1 MVQVKGG
8 VAGNIAG
15 GLRTAPASGRR
26 PELDIAEVAAQTGMA
41 ASALRYYERRGL
53 IESSGRNGLRRA
65 YSPDVL
71 DRLTLIGC
79 AQAAG
84 FTLTQIARFLVSTPS
99 DTELRK
105 QLAVKAT
112 ALDEDIARLTRM
124 RDSLRHASTCR
135 HTPLVECPEFK
146 SRINDVGGAT
156 GADVDVDVAN
166 TDADADAD

>member
-1 MVQVKGG
+1 MVQVKGD
-8 VAGNIAG
+8 IAG
-15 GLRTAPASGRR
+15 GRRAEPASGQG

-53 IESSGRNGLRRA
+53 IEPSGRNGLRRA

-105 QLAVKAT
+105 QLAVKAAT
-112 ALDEDIARLTRM
+112 LDEDIARLTRM

-146 SRINDVGGAT
+146 SRINDVRDANGGDGGGDGT
-156 GADVDVDVAN
+156 N
-166 TDADADAD
+166 DADTAD